1 MICGRGHKKK
11 TKYPYP
17 REYNNN
23 NALFALTT
31 KGHIYIASD
40 KNYSNLRN
48 TYALSRARRIKEPC
62 GFRAKKNKIK
72 GCKEKNIVNKVQT
85 HGDRRSRE

>member
-1 MICGRGHKKK
+1 MHNNN
-11 TKYPYP
+11 
-17 REYNNN
+17 NNN

-40 KNYSNLRN
+40 KNYSYLRN

-62 GFRAKKNKIK
+62 GFRVIPLPFS
-72 GCKEKNIVNKVQT
+72 CKTKE
-85 HGDRRSRE
+85 D